1 MRSLEAEG
9 LNVVFGVPGAYSLY
23 LYDAL
28 LDCPGVR
35 HILTRHEQ
43 GAAFMADGY
52 ARASGQIGVCMT
64 VNGPGVTNAFT
75 AIAQAYSDSSPVLSI
90 TSQIDSKYI
99 GKGKGILHELED
111 QLGVFEHITARSQR
125 LSEVSRIPEAIH
137 SAVRMMKTQRPRPI
151 HLEVPTDVLA
161 AVDEVEIVEGEEY
174 AREGSPPA
182 TVEEAVQCLME
193 AQQLLIYAGGGAISS
208 GASPELLRLAKLFQ
222 APVLT
227 SGMGKGAIPEDHPL
241 AFGTTWSPRV
251 DVSEIVQKADV
262 VLAVGTRFTAAFTSD
277 WTLPLPKQ
285 LIQIDIDERE
295 IGKNYPVKVGLVGD
309 AKRTLQQILKSL
321 DKKEV
326 KPRLQFLAEMQE
338 SKRRMRQELKL
349 KSAKELPV
357 MEEIRATLPRDTII
371 CGDMTMFWVETLALF
386 PVYEPRTF
394 FFPWGYGTIGFSF
407 PAAIGAKVACPER
420 PVVAM
425 CGDGAFMY
433 TCQELATAVKYGIS
447 VPVVLFNDSCYANI
461 KQQQMKH
468 FGRYSEVDLVNPN
481 FVKFAESFGA
491 NGVKMEDLNDL
502 KPSIEKALEADG
514 PTIIEIPWQREAL
527 QISEEKK
534 LENSLAACGLNTAD
548 LITKDEHVT

>member
-1 MRSLEAEG
+1 MVRMTGGQAVVRSLEVEG
-9 LNVVFGVPGAYSLY
+9 LNVVFGIPGAYSLA

-111 QLGVFEHITARSQR
+111 QLAVFEPITARSQR
-125 LSEVSRIPEAIH
+125 LSEVSHIPEAIH

-151 HLEVPTDVLA
+151 HLEVPEDVLT
-161 AVDEVEIVEGEEY
+161 AVDEVEIAGGEEY
-174 AREGSPPA
+174 EREGSHPA
-182 TVEEAVQCLME
+182 KVEEAAQCLLE
-193 AQQLLIYAGGGAISS
+193 AQRLLIYAGGGAVNS
-208 GASPELLRLAKLFQ
+208 GASPELLRLAELFQ

-241 AFGTTWSPRV
+241 AFGTMWSPMRV
-251 DVSEIVQKADV
+251 DIAEIVQKGDTM
-262 VLAVGTRFTAAFTSD
+262 LAVGTRFTASFTSD
-277 WTLPLPKQ
+277 FTLPLPKQ
-285 LIQIDIDERE
+285 LIQIDIDEAE
-295 IGKNYPVKVGLVGD
+295 IGRNYPVKVGLVGD
-309 AKRTLQQILKSL
+309 AKKTLQQILRSL
-321 DKKEV
+321 DNKEV
-326 KPRLQFLAEMQE
+326 RPRLQFLAEMQQL
-338 SKRRMRQELKL
+338 KRRLRQELT
-349 KSAKELPV
+349 KSNKALPV
-357 MEEIRATLPRDTII
+357 MEEIRAALPKDTII
-371 CGDMTMFWVETLALF
+371 CADMMMFWVDALALL
-386 PVYEPRTF
+386 PTYEPRTF
-394 FFPWGYGTIGFSF
+394 LFPWGYGTIGFSF
-407 PAAIGAKVACPER
+407 PAALGAKIACPER

-447 VPVVLFNDSCYANI
+447 VPVILFNDNCYANI
-461 KQQQMKH
+461 KQHQMKR
-468 FGRYSEVDLVNPN
+468 FGRCSEVDLVNPD

-491 NGVKMEDLNDL
+491 KGVRIEGLGEL
-502 KPSIEKALEADG
+502 KSAIEKAVEADG
-514 PTIIEIPWQREAL
+514 PTIIEVPW
-527 QISEEKK
+527 
-534 LENSLAACGLNTAD
+534 T
-548 LITKDEHVT
+548 